1 MTLQDFTRDIVPI
14 LQLLVSVSGLIS
26 LYLLWGQIR
35 QTTLWNKLRTQQT
48 FLSHTTLKLQEELQQ
63 AAKKVDVTLKAR
75 VDPLSDS
82 ELQRLWDDDNAYHAL
97 MRLLNDLETTCT
109 AIHIGIVD
117 PEVAY
122 SSHGIRVTRYYK
134 VYSPVIKK
142 LRAHYKSEDILAEF
156 QNLAEDW
163 IEKERQIEDKRKSL
177 EMRLNKEK
185 GVVKRKIR

>member
-1 MTLQDFTRDIVPI
+1 MTLQDFTRDLAPI
-14 LQLLVSVSGLIS
+14 LQLLVSVLGLIS
-26 LYLLWGQIR
+26 LFLLWGQIR

-48 FLSHTTLKLQEELQQ
+48 FLSHTTLKLQQELQQ

-75 VDPLSDS
+75 VDPLSES
-82 ELQRLWDDDNAYHAL
+82 EIQRLWDDDDAYHAL

-109 AIHIGIVD
+109 AIHVGIVD

-122 SSHGIRVTRYYK
+122 SAHGIRVTRYYK

-156 QNLAEDW
+156 HKLAEEW
-163 IEKERQIEDKRKSL
+163 IEKERQIEQGRKSI
-177 EMRLNKEK
+177 ERTLNEQR
-185 GVVKRKIR
+185 GVIKKRKI